1 MLKRLL
7 ITLAAL
13 VLALPRGVFALTP
26 NDPDF
31 SRQWYLNTM
40 SVPAA
45 WDYTQGSDNI
55 IVAVLDTGVDMKQP
69 ELAANIWTNPNPGK
83 PNDPSGYVNDI
94 HGWNFV
100 ENNNDPSPQFTSG
113 WTEAGITH
121 GTVIAGLIGA
131 VGNNLSGIAGINWH
145 VKIMPLRI
153 LDSEGTGDSATAARA
168 IDYAVAH
175 GARVLNFSFVT
186 NEHSSV
192 LDAAIARAAKAG
204 VLIVAAAGNNRDT
217 SGDNLDKTPMYP
229 VCSDGAG
236 TNYVIGV
243 AATDVNDKRA
253 DFSNYGSNCVD
264 ISAPGQDIISTQLY
278 NPSLAGFGSY
288 TRAGWNGTSVAS
300 PMISG
305 IAALML
311 AANPG
316 LSRETLVQ
324 YLLSTADP
332 IDALNPLYRGEL
344 GAGRVNAERA
354 VKAALGLPV
363 AMTAIVPSL
372 AGGSASPYV
381 ALGANAGVKPE
392 VAVFTPDGKLVSRFL
407 AYAAT
412 FMGGVHVA
420 AGDLKGDGK
429 TEIVTGAGKTG
440 GPQVRVFD
448 LKGNLISQFFA
459 YDSRFRG
466 GVSVAVADVDGDGK
480 AEIVTGA
487 GPGGGPQVRIFS
499 ADGTVKYQFFAYAAT
514 SRTGINV
521 AAGDINNDGA
531 AEVGVGPAT
540 AAGSFPVEYFTFN
553 PAPDAMQLAGQITYL
568 SATATAGVAMVLA
581 DVGSDSNGDIV
592 LARTGVSGSVTV
604 VYSGT
609 KPVPPFTVS
618 GLKGMSLSSLDL
630 SGYGRSYIL
639 ASPATGVG
647 KVRMF
652 DATGA
657 AVPGLNITVPFPTG
671 ASITGFLSR

>member
-1 MLKRLL
+1 MFKRFL
-7 ITLAAL
+7 IILAAL
-13 VLALPRGVFALTP
+13 VIALPRTVFALTP

-31 SRQWYLNTM
+31 SRQWYLNKM
-40 SVPAA
+40 SVPTA
-45 WDYTQGSDNI
+45 WDYTQGSNDI
-55 IVAVLDTGVDMKQP
+55 IVAVLDTGVDIKQP

-83 PNDPSGYVNDI
+83 PGDPSGYVNDL

-100 ENNNDPSPQFTSG
+100 ENNNDPTPQFTSG

-121 GTVIAGLIGA
+121 GTVIAGIIGA
-131 VGNNLSGIAGINWH
+131 VGNNMSGIAGINWH

-153 LDSEGTGDSATAARA
+153 LDSQGIGDSNAAARA
-168 IDYAVAH
+168 IDYATAH

-186 NEHSSV
+186 DEHNIA
-192 LDAAIARAAKAG
+192 LDQAIARAAKAG
-204 VLIVAAAGNNRDT
+204 VLIVAAAGNNRD
-217 SGDNLDKTPMYP
+217 SGGDNLDKTPMYP
-229 VCSDGAG
+229 VCSDGVG
-236 TNYVIGV
+236 SNYVIGV
-243 AATDVNDKRA
+243 AATDVNDERA
-253 DFSNYGSNCVD
+253 DFSNYGTNCVD
-264 ISAPGQDIISTQLY
+264 ISAPGENIISTQLY
-278 NPSLAGFGSY
+278 NPSLAGFDSY

-305 IAALML
+305 VAALML

-316 LSRETLVQ
+316 LSRETLAQ

-363 AMTAIVPSL
+363 VMTAVVPSKI
-372 AGGSASPYV
+372 SSPMSPYV

-392 VAVFTPDGKLVSRFL
+392 VAVFTFDGKLVSRFL

-412 FMGGVHVA
+412 FRGGVHIA
-420 AGDLKGDGK
+420 AGDINGDGK
-429 TEIVTGAGKTG
+429 AEIVTGAGQTG
-440 GPQVRVFD
+440 GPQVRIFD
-448 LKGNLISQFFA
+448 IKGNLISQFFA
-459 YDSRFRG
+459 YDSKFRG

-499 ADGTVKYQFFAYAAT
+499 AGGTVKYQFFAYAAA

-521 AAGDINNDGA
+521 AAGNINGN
-531 AEVGVGPAT
+531 GVSAVVTGPAT
-540 AAGSFPVEYFTFN
+540 AAGYAPVEYFFLNNNTG
-553 PAPDAMQLAGQITYL
+553 AMQLTGQITYL
-568 SATATAGVAMVLA
+568 APQATSGVSVMVA
-581 DVGSDSNGDIV
+581 DVGSDANGDIV
-592 LARTGVSGSVTV
+592 LARTGVSGSVTI

-609 KPVPPFTVS
+609 KPIPSFNVS
-618 GLKGMSLSSLDL
+618 GLKGMSLSALDL
-630 SGYGRSYIL
+630 SGYGRSFIL
-639 ASPATGVG
+639 ASPNTAG

-652 DATGA
+652 DASGA
-657 AVPGLNITVPFPTG
+657 AVGGLDITVPYATG
-671 ASITGFLSR
+671 ASVAGFLSR

>member
-1 MLKRLL
+1 
-7 ITLAAL
+7 LAAL
-13 VLALPRGVFALTP
+13 VIALPRGVFALTP

-31 SRQWYLNTM
+31 SRQWYMNKM

-45 WDYTQGSDNI
+45 WDYTQGSNDI

-83 PNDPSGYVNDI
+83 PGDPSGYVNDI

-131 VGNNLSGIAGINWH
+131 VGNNSSGIAGINWR

-153 LDSEGTGDSATAARA
+153 LDSEGIGDSATAAKA

-204 VLIVAAAGNNRDT
+204 VLIVAAAGNDRDT

-243 AATDVNDKRA
+243 AATDLNDKRA
-253 DFSNYGSNCVD
+253 DFSNYGANCVD

-363 AMTAIVPSL
+363 AMNATVLAPS
-372 AGGSASPYV
+372 GGAASPYV

-420 AGDLKGDGK
+420 SGDLNGDGK
-429 TEIVTGAGKTG
+429 AEIVTGAGTSG

-459 YDSRFRG
+459 YDSKFRG

-499 ADGTVKYQFFAYAAT
+499 ADGTVKYQFFAYDAA
-514 SRTGINV
+514 SRSGINV
-521 AAGDINNDGA
+521 SAGDLNNDGA

-540 AAGSFPVEYFTFN
+540 VAGSFPVEYFTFN

-568 SATATAGVAMVLA
+568 APAATAGVAMVLA
-581 DVGSDSNGDIV
+581 DVGGDSNGDIV

-652 DATGA
+652 DSTGA
-657 AVPGLNITVPFPTG
+657 AVGGLNITVPFSTG
-671 ASITGFLSR
+671 ASIAGFLSR